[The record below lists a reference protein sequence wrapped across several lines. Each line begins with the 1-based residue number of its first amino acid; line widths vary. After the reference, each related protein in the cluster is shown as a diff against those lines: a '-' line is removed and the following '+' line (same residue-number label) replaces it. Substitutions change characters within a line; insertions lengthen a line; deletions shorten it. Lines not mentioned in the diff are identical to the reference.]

1 MQLEIGF
8 QKFKEKLMTDIL
20 YLAANALHIYSL
32 YIFIDSFLGRSKI
45 NSKIKFLIYF
55 VYYLMGILCW
65 LFVRN
70 MTLNLFVNTVPLF
83 LITLQYESSLK
94 KKVFS
99 TISSCAVGMFI
110 DWVAVS
116 IFDEGYLISSG
127 FVQCITLLVLASLFR
142 HYYVNR
148 ELYQFKSRYSWLLTV
163 ISAGTVAIG
172 VLTVDEETTHDAI
185 IAIIL
190 LLINFLN
197 FYIYNIEQ
205 KFWQA
210 QHRLNLIE
218 ISNGAYQNQLKIMSE
233 AQQKIRFMRHDLR
246 KHLNR
251 IRGLVEEGCIE
262 DIPKYLDMMEE
273 SVIIK
278 REFCKTGNSDV
289 DSMINYELTIA
300 YEFGTEIFCD
310 IDLPDQLNV
319 TSFDMTVILGN
330 ILDNAVEALRQSEKK
345 VLIITIKFNK
355 GIIRIDIEN
364 SYNSKFKRKT
374 DGREHGIGLLSV
386 TNTIEKYH
394 GSLKT
399 FPEGDKYHTTV
410 VLFNS
415 FS

>member
-1 MQLEIGF
+1 
-8 QKFKEKLMTDIL
+8 MTDIL

-55 VYYLMGILCW
+55 IYYLAGILCW

-70 MTLNLFVNTVPLF
+70 MTLNLFINTVPLF

-110 DWVAVS
+110 DWVTVS

-127 FVQCITLLVLASLFR
+127 FIQCIILLVFASLFR
-142 HYYVNR
+142 HYYVDKD
-148 ELYQFKSRYSWLLTV
+148 LHQFKSRYSWLLTV
-163 ISAGTVAIG
+163 ISVGTMAIG
-172 VLTVDEETTHDAI
+172 VLTIDEETTHDAI

-218 ISNGAYQNQLKIMSE
+218 VSNGAYQNQLKIMSE
-233 AQQKIRFMRHDLR
+233 VQQKIRFMRHDFH

-251 IRGLVEEGCIE
+251 IRGLVEEGSTE
-262 DIPKYLDMMEE
+262 DIPRYLDEKEE
-273 SVIIK
+273 SVIVR
-278 REFCKTGNSDV
+278 REFCKTGNNDV
-289 DSMINYELTIA
+289 DSLINYELTIA

-310 IDLPDQLNV
+310 IDLPEQLNV
-319 TSFDMTVILGN
+319 SSFDMTVILGN
-330 ILDNAVEALRQSEKK
+330 LLNNAVEALQQTEKK

-355 GIIRIDIEN
+355 GVIRIDIEN
-364 SYNSKFKRKT
+364 SYNSTYKRK
-374 DGREHGIGLLSV
+374 GAYILFCEIIVSVLFSIINLPVISYSIFVIWIILSV
-386 TNTIEKYH
+386 MLALGKIKNK
-394 GSLKT
+394 
-399 FPEGDKYHTTV
+399 V
-410 VLFNS
+410 
-415 FS
+415 